1 MGNVFS
7 GSEIVE
13 IGIQIEKNGRDF
25 YAGMLASSGDKSCR
39 KVFDYLMRAEENHIK
54 TFSKILSTVGK
65 HESPESYEGEYFSYM
80 KALAQEHIFTKKN
93 AGRDAAAKMESDME
107 AIETAMGFEQDS
119 IKFYEGMKKVVPE
132 RDHELLYALIRE
144 EQEHYRELGELKQVI
159 GKGG

>member
-25 YAGMLASSGDKSCR
+25 YAGMLASSGDEAR

-80 KALAQEHIFTKKN
+80 KALAQEHIFTREN

-132 RDHELLYALIRE
+132 RDHELLYSLIRE